1 MIIKDAVE
9 IEKVFVWDAIP
20 VELIGMNSKLMC

>member
-1 MIIKDAVE
+1 MREAVA
-9 IEKVFVWDAIP
+9 IEKKFVTEAIP